1 MKLIAPIVAAV
12 AVSSTRAFSPAPRSV
27 AFRTTTGFRA
37 TVEDTTGSDFASA
50 VPKEPSIY
58 DRIGFKEDDIA
69 IGVDPEEVLKH
80 LGTRDDLLA
89 KFQRD
94 NKEFDEERAAQE
106 VDKFIMD
113 AEMVGMF
120 INYEKKK
127 VEGEGMSRR
136 AEAESKLSDP
146 STWATYAVW
155 IIGGAGFAYVK
166 NVIIEPKYR
175 SGEWTETHIALP
187 DFFHKATEVAADATT
202 AM

>member
-1 MKLIAPIVAAV
+1 
-12 AVSSTRAFSPAPRSV
+12 
-27 AFRTTTGFRA
+27 
-37 TVEDTTGSDFASA
+37 
-50 VPKEPSIY
+50 
-58 DRIGFKEDDIA
+58 
-69 IGVDPEEVLKH
+69 
-80 LGTRDDLLA
+80 
-89 KFQRD
+89 
-94 NKEFDEERAAQE
+94 
-106 VDKFIMD
+106 MD